1 MTEARI
7 LNEIKDIYNDPPDY
21 VSAGPIDDNDITH
34 WEATINGPEDSDY
47 KDGIFLLDIKIPKE
61 YPYKPP
67 ICKFKTKI
75 LHPNIN
81 ERDGSICVNI
91 LKKDW
96 NPSLT
101 ISNVLV
107 SIVAL
112 LYNPNFDDPY
122 WGTAVN
128 LHNKNDNDQEYK
140 KTIKEWIKNYS
151 AREQIKV

>member
-1 MTEARI
+1 MAESRI
-7 LNEIKDIYNDPPDY
+7 LSEIKEIYKDPPDY
-21 VSAGPIDDNDITH
+21 ISAGPIDDNDLTH
-34 WEATINGPEDSDY
+34 WEAVINGPEDSDY
-47 KDGIFLLDIKIPKE
+47 KNGIFLLDIKIPPE

-81 ERDGSICVNI
+81 ESTGAICLNI
-91 LKKDW
+91 LKSEW

-112 LYNPNFDDPY
+112 LYTPNFGNPFN
-122 WGTAVN
+122 GTALT
-128 LHNKNDNDQEYK
+128 LHNKNDNDREYK
-140 KTIKEWIKNYS
+140 KTIQEWIKNYS
-151 AREQIKV
+151 GEEQIKV